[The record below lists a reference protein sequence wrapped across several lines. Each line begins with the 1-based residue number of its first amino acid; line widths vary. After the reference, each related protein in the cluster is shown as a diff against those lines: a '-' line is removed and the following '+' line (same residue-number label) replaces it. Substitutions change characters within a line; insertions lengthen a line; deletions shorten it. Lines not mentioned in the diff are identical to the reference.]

1 MKKTEIIFG
10 AKIQIF
16 EKNLRNY
23 KKRPENF
30 YGTKIAQ
37 MRHFLVIFKLMSA
50 SAIDCNRGLTVA
62 LPPRGKYGRV
72 LKEMESDGRVTM
84 PLG

>member
-1 MKKTEIIFG
+1 MFTL
-10 AKIQIF
+10 KI
-16 EKNLRNY
+16 
-23 KKRPENF
+23 
-30 YGTKIAQ
+30 Q
-37 MRHFLVIFKLMSA
+37 MRHFLFIFKLMSA